1 MKFITRDIVS
11 VVVNP
16 SRCTLEAAGLVR
28 PPVTESG
35 KTGGEVRARDGSAG
49 CASSSS
55 ALRKETPVIYSH
67 NPPFTTHIQHV
78 QACAEQPVR
87 FGAQGRI
94 RTSILPSCAV
104 PRRGIFK
111 KLTQSSRALLSD
123 NLLSSNAATF
133 PFTSGAPRSSSTRY
147 ARLLEGLQEDTGTDS
162 SLSMA
167 SRSPRA
173 MSLTTQR
180 RPRR

>member
-1 MKFITRDIVS
+1 MIYIWSELIADSSNARLTK
-11 VVVNP
+11 
-16 SRCTLEAAGLVR
+16 AAGLAR

-35 KTGGEVRARDGSAG
+35 KTGGRRLRARRQRWLQAQ
-49 CASSSS
+49 
-55 ALRKETPVIYSH
+55 ALPFERKHPVIYSH
-67 NPPFTTHIQHV
+67 NPPFTTHIQNV

-94 RTSILPSCAV
+94 RTSTLPSRAV
-104 PRRGIFK
+104 PRRGVFK
-111 KLTQSSRALLSD
+111 KLTIFPERSYQTICFPAAPQPFHPRVALRA
-123 NLLSSNAATF
+123 
-133 PFTSGAPRSSSTRY
+133 APR
-147 ARLLEGLQEDTGTDS
+147 LGMLCLVEGSPEDTGTDS
-162 SLSMA
+162 SLSTE